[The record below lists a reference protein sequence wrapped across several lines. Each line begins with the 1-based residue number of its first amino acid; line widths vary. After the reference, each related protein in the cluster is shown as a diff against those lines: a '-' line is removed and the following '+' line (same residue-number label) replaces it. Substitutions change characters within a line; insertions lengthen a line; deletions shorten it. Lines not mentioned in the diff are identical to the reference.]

1 MSAEE
6 LLRDGKLDECLQ
18 TLQAEVRKAP
28 ADAKL
33 RVFLFQLMCVLGQWE
48 RAVNQLKVAGGIDP
62 ATLPMV
68 QAYREAVRCELLRA
82 EVFAGLRT
90 PLLFGDPAEWV
101 ALLLEALQLGAT
113 GEVAKS
119 QDARGRAFELA
130 PGTTGR
136 VNGTPFEW
144 MADADPRLGPVTEL
158 IVNGRYYWVPFA
170 RIRRIDFEPP
180 NDLRDV
186 VWAPANFTWAN
197 GGEAVGFM
205 PTRYPGTVESGDFGL
220 MLSRRTEW
228 TDCGSELFTGLGQ
241 RLLATDVDEY
251 ALMDLRSIELDSEDD
266 SPAEDPSQESGPEEG
281 GPQQDAPEE
290 TG

>member
-6 LLRDGKLDECLQ
+6 LLREGKLDECLQ
-18 TLQAEVRKAP
+18 ALQADVRKAP
-28 ADAKL
+28 ADSKL

-48 RAVNQLKVAGGIDP
+48 RAVNQLKVAGGMDP

-82 EVFAGLRT
+82 EVFAGRRS

-101 ALLLEALQLGAT
+101 ALLLEALQLAAR
-113 GEVAKS
+113 GEVAAS

-130 PGTTGR
+130 PTTGGR
-136 VNGTPFEW
+136 VNGHPFEW
-144 MADADPRLGPVTEL
+144 IADADPRLGPVTEL

-170 RIRRIDFEPP
+170 RLRRIDLEAPT
-180 NDLRDV
+180 DLRDV
-186 VWAPANFTWAN
+186 VWMPANFVWAN
-197 GGEAVGFM
+197 GGEAVGFV
-205 PTRYPGTVESGDFGL
+205 PTRYAGTLDTGDHGL

-228 TDCGSELFTGLGQ
+228 KDCGAELFTGLGQ
-241 RLLATDVDEY
+241 RVLATDADEY
-251 ALMDLRSIELDSEDD
+251 PLMDVRSIELDSEDD
-266 SPAEDPSQESGPEEG
+266 TAGEQA
-281 GPQQDAPEE
+281 QDA